1 MTAAGTSSWCFVTH
15 NGVRRPSGKVG
26 EPGDNGEMGEW
37 RTYGVV
43 EPEGVPSG
51 SIVGLVGAEV
61 LGGLAL
67 RGGSW

>member
-1 MTAAGTSSWCFVTH
+1 
-15 NGVRRPSGKVG
+15 
-26 EPGDNGEMGEW
+26 MGEW

-43 EPEGVPSG
+43 EPEGVPSE
-51 SIVGLVGAEV
+51 SIVGLVGADV